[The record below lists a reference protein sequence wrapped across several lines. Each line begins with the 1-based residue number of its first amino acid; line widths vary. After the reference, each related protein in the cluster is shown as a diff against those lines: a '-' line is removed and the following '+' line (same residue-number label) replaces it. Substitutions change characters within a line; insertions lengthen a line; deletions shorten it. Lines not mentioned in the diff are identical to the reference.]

1 MLAAGSDGDSQQE
14 IYDVMNLGHLEGM
27 DYVTNRLLL
36 PTVFVKDYGYQI
48 TIPKK
53 IPWRFFIL

>member
-1 MLAAGSDGDSQQE
+1 MLAAGSDGNSQQE

-36 PTVFVKDYGYQI
+36 PTVFVKDYG
-48 TIPKK
+48 
-53 IPWRFFIL
+53 FC